1 MNPELDGIDHINVYS
16 RGKTALGRQ
25 LSNFASTP
33 FKHPTDG
40 DFLTVEG
47 WWYWTMTGF
56 DALRE
61 LEGWECKQLGLK
73 ANLIRTHPTEE
84 ELIVTYRAKLDC
96 NPDLKIAL
104 EQNRLPLEHYYVY
117 GGKVVIPKEWQWT
130 AKLWEKL

>member
-47 WWYWTMTGF
+47 WWYWTMTG
-56 DALRE
+56 
-61 LEGWECKQLGLK
+61 
-73 ANLIRTHPTEE
+73 LIRTHPTEE